1 MTHNFQFGLLRYSS
15 VNIGDEIQSIA
26 ASRFLPRIDCLVPR
40 DKIKKFTSGIKT
52 KLIMNAWWMWK
63 PKNFPPSKD
72 IEPLLISM
80 HISRHI
86 RKKFLKPEIKQYL
99 IDHGPVGCRD
109 RDTEEWLKSNNIP
122 AYFSGCLTL
131 TLQRNPL
138 IKRKDYIIAVDI
150 PHEVEQEIK
159 KRTTR
164 PVYNISREISPYF
177 TQEERFQIAKIVLYL
192 YQSAHC
198 VITSRLHAAMPCLAL
213 ETPVLLL
220 DSNDETI
227 HNDGRYK
234 GLAELCNIVKEND
247 FMADKNSY
255 DIATPPRNPSLYLDL
270 RHKLIEKCSEFTGF
284 NNEQSLLDENIVPEL
299 ELLKLIKTDY
309 KKILRTLWWIK
320 SKYIIKILLKKKIL
334 RKNKYDLN
342 Y

>member
-234 GLAELCNIVKEND
+234 GLAELCNTVKEND

-255 DIATPPRNPSLYLDL
+255 DIATPPNPSLYLDL

-309 KKILRTLWWIK
+309 KKILRTFWWIK

>member
-1 MTHNFQFGLLRYSS
+1 MAKNFQFGLLKYSTE
-15 VNIGDEIQSIA
+15 NIGDEIQSIA
-26 ASRFLPRIDCLVPR
+26 ASRFLPRIDCLVQR
-40 DKIKKFTSGIKT
+40 EKIKQFSSGIKT

-80 HISRHI
+80 HIRREI
-86 RKKFLKPEIKQYL
+86 RKKLLTPETKQYF
-99 IDHGPVGCRD
+99 IKHGPVGCRD
-109 RDTEEWLKSNNIP
+109 RDTEEWLKANNIP

-138 IKRKDYIIAVDI
+138 IKRKNYIIAVDI
-150 PHEVEQEIK
+150 PDEVEEELK

-164 PVYNISREISPYF
+164 PVYNISRVISPYF

-227 HNDGRYK
+227 HNDGRYT
-234 GLAELCNIVKEND
+234 GLTELCNTVKEND

-255 DIATPPRNPSLYLDL
+255 DIATPPRNPSLYTDL
-270 RHKLIEKCSEFTGF
+270 RHKLIEKCFEFTGF

-299 ELLKLIKTDY
+299 ELLKLMTHDY
-309 KKILRTLWWIK
+309 KKVLRAAWWLKPKHIF
-320 SKYIIKILLKKKIL
+320 KILLKKIIL

>member
-86 RKKFLKPEIKQYL
+86 RKNFLKPDTKQYL

-164 PVYNISREISPYF
+164 PVYNISRVISPYF

-220 DSNDETI
+220 DSNDEII
-227 HNDGRYK
+227 HNDGRYT
-234 GLAELCNIVKEND
+234 GLMDLCNTVKEND

-255 DIATPPRNPSLYLDL
+255 DIATPPP
-270 RHKLIEKCSEFTGF
+270 
-284 NNEQSLLDENIVPEL
+284 QSLSI
-299 ELLKLIKTDY
+299 
-309 KKILRTLWWIK
+309 
-320 SKYIIKILLKKKIL
+320 SGFAA
-334 RKNKYDLN
+334 
-342 Y
+342 

>member
-86 RKKFLKPEIKQYL
+86 RKNFLKPDTKQYL

-164 PVYNISREISPYF
+164 PVYNISRVISPYF

-198 VITSRLHAAMPCLAL
+198 VITSRLHASMPCLAL

-220 DSNDETI
+220 DSNDEI
-227 HNDGRYK
+227 LHNDGRYT
-234 GLAELCNIVKEND
+234 GLMDLCNTVKEND
-247 FMADKNSY
+247 FMSDKNSY

-299 ELLKLIKTDY
+299 ELLKLIKKNH

-320 SKYIIKILLKKKIL
+320 SNHILKILLKQTIL

>member
-1 MTHNFQFGLLRYSS
+1 MRKGIMLHTNSPYPRKMGEY
-15 VNIGDEIQSIA
+15 VVKNEDIA
-26 ASRFLPRIDCLVPR
+26 LTD
-40 DKIKKFTSGIKT
+40 
-52 KLIMNAWWMWK
+52 
-63 PKNFPPSKD
+63 
-72 IEPLLISM
+72 
-80 HISRHI
+80 
-86 RKKFLKPEIKQYL
+86 PEKIKQYL

-234 GLAELCNIVKEND
+234 GLAELCNTVKEND

-255 DIATPPRNPSLYLDL
+255 DIATPPP
-270 RHKLIEKCSEFTGF
+270 
-284 NNEQSLLDENIVPEL
+284 QSLSI
-299 ELLKLIKTDY
+299 
-309 KKILRTLWWIK
+309 
-320 SKYIIKILLKKKIL
+320 SGFAA
-334 RKNKYDLN
+334 
-342 Y
+342 